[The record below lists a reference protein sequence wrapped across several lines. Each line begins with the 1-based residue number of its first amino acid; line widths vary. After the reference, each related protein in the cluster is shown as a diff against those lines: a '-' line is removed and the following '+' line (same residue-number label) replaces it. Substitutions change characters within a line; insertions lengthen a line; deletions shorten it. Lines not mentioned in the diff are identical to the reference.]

1 MTTPLLDRILRESQ
15 GANLL
20 DLLAEQLPPTDLQSL
35 LLEVY
40 RRRAAQQTPAS
51 LLSSYERSRF
61 ARPSS
66 ASPIALLDVDQL
78 AFSLAS
84 PLFEPLELAPVCPLG
99 TSSVVGSVD
108 QNRAVATI
116 RNTEVVSDSTNV
128 LALECAVRRRAHL
141 RAPGQR
147 HQRVRLCASQRLLRP
162 QTFSGPASFAHF
174 RLFALCT
181 AGRDEGSYHFELDA
195 LAEQLAFYLRMF
207 AKLGVGGYGIQQVR
221 VAITDLADAARQEAA
236 RADVIAAL
244 AVQFPQVEWQL
255 DPDRSAGRNY
265 YDGLCFAVYASD
277 VANQEYMLADGG
289 FTTWT
294 QQLLSNQKERLLISG
309 IGTERLCSVFGVPTN
324 TLATSQRT

>member
-1 MTTPLLDRILRESQ
+1 MSTPLLDRILRESQ

-51 LLSSYERSRF
+51 LLSSYERSHF
-61 ARPSS
+61 VRPSP
-66 ASPIALLDVDQL
+66 ASPVALLDVDRL
-78 AFSLAS
+78 AFSLAA

-108 QNRAVATI
+108 QNKALATI

-141 RAPGQR
+141 RAAGQR

-162 QTFSGPASFAHF
+162 QAFSGPASFAHF
-174 RLFALCT
+174 RLFALCS
-181 AGRDEGSYHFELDA
+181 AGRDEGSYRFELDA
-195 LAEQLAFYLRMF
+195 LAEQLAFYLRLF
-207 AKLGVGGYGIQQVR
+207 TELRAGGYGFQQLR
-221 VAITDLADAARQEAA
+221 VAITDLADGARQEAVRAEIMGVLAGQFAQA
-236 RADVIAAL
+236 RW
-244 AVQFPQVEWQL
+244 EL

-265 YDGLCFAVYASD
+265 YDGLCFAIYASD
-277 VANQEYMLADGG
+277 AANQEYMLADGG

-294 QQLLSNQKERLLISG
+294 QQLLSNRKERLLISG
-309 IGTERLCSVFGVPTN
+309 IGTERLCSVFHAG
-324 TLATSQRT
+324 AT

>member
-1 MTTPLLDRILRESQ
+1 MTNALLDRILRESQ

-51 LLSSYERSRF
+51 VLGSYERSRF
-61 ARPSS
+61 ARPSPID
-66 ASPIALLDVDQL
+66 PIALLDVDRL
-78 AFSLAS
+78 AFSLAA
-84 PLFEPLELAPVCPLG
+84 PLFEPLELAPVSPLG
-99 TSSVVGSVD
+99 TSSVVASVD
-108 QNRAVATI
+108 QNKAVATI

-162 QTFSGPASFAHF
+162 QSFSGPVSFAHF
-174 RLFALCT
+174 RLFGMCT
-181 AGRDEGSYHFELDA
+181 AGRDEGSYRFELDA
-195 LAEQLAFYLRMF
+195 LAEQLAFYLRLF
-207 AKLGVGGYGIQQVR
+207 AALQAHGYGFRKIR
-221 VAITDLADAARQEAA
+221 VAITDLAGGAHEQAL
-236 RADVIAAL
+236 RADIMTPMAAE
-244 AVQFPQVEWQL
+244 FPDVRWVL

-265 YDGLCFAVYASD
+265 YDRLCFAAYASD
-277 VANQEYMLADGG
+277 AADQEYMLVDGG

-309 IGTERLCSVFGVPTN
+309 IGTERLCSVFHAG
-324 TLATSQRT
+324 AA